1 MAEIRHPLTHE
12 EFPIM
17 SRPRLM
23 IPGPIEF
30 TDEVMAE
37 MAKPTPSHVDPSF
50 IEIFGQALE
59 DLRSVFLAGP
69 DHQPFILAGSGTLAM
84 DSAVANLVEPGDR
97 VLVVDTGYFSQRMAD
112 IVRRYG
118 GDVTLLSAAPGET
131 ILPHQL
137 EEAMRQDAY
146 DLVTITHVDTST
158 GVLTDVKGLTAVA
171 KDQGALVIVDG
182 VCAAA
187 GEEMR
192 QEDWDVDVY
201 LTASQKA
208 IGTPP
213 GLGLLVAS
221 PQALAKWMGR
231 SQPVGSYYSD
241 WGYWLPIMEAYEA
254 RKASYFA
261 TPAVNLVM
269 ALAVSLRQILDEG
282 MDAVFARHVR
292 LSNAVK
298 AGIGAMGLGQVPT
311 DMAHAAHTLTCPR
324 YPEGVDAS
332 FLKFVR
338 EEGAILAGGLHPA
351 IKTQYFRIG
360 HMGAASRADVLTA
373 LGAVEAG
380 LRRAGYP
387 VEPGVALAA
396 AQAELDA

>member
-1 MAEIRHPLTHE
+1 
-12 EFPIM
+12 M

-37 MAKPTPSHVDPSF
+37 MSKPTPSHVDPAF
-50 IEIFGQALE
+50 IATFGQALE

-69 DHQPFILAGSGTLAM
+69 DYQPFVLAGSGTLAM

-97 VLVVDTGYFSQRMAD
+97 ALVVDTGYFSQRMAD

-118 GDVTLLSAAPGET
+118 GEVTVLSAAPGDT
-131 ILPHQL
+131 ISPGQL
-137 EEAMRQDAY
+137 QEALAADTY
-146 DLVTITHVDTST
+146 NLVTITHVDTST
-158 GVLTDVKGLTAVA
+158 GVLTDARGLTAVA
-171 KDQGALVIVDG
+171 KEAGALVIVDG

-187 GEEMR
+187 AEEMR
-192 QEDWDVDVY
+192 QAEWGVDVY

-221 PQALAKWMGR
+221 PAALAKWRGR
-231 SQPVGSYYSD
+231 SHPVGSYYSD
-241 WGYWLPIMEAYEA
+241 WGYWLPIMQAYEG

-269 ALAVSLRQILDEG
+269 ALAVSLRQLLDEG
-282 MDAVFARHVR
+282 MENVFARHVL

-298 AGIGAMGLGQVPT
+298 AGIEAMGMGQVPT

-324 YPEGVDAS
+324 YPEGVDAG
-332 FLKFVR
+332 FLKVVR
-338 EEGAILAGGLHPA
+338 ANGAILAGGLHPA
-351 IKTQYFRIG
+351 IKGEYFRIG

-380 LRRAGYP
+380 LRAAGYA
-387 VEPGVALAA
+387 VEPGVGLAA
-396 AQAELDA
+396 AQAVLS

>member
-1 MAEIRHPLTHE
+1 MT
-12 EFPIM
+12 
-17 SRPRLM
+17 RPRLM

-30 TDEVMAE
+30 TDEVMAA
-37 MAKPTPSHVDPSF
+37 MARPTPSHVDPAF
-50 IEIFGQALE
+50 IDIFGQALE
-59 DLRSVFLAGP
+59 DLRKVFLAGP
-69 DHQPFILAGSGTLAM
+69 DYQPFILAGSGTLAM
-84 DSAVANLVEPGDR
+84 DSAVANLVETGDR
-97 VLVVDTGYFSQRMAD
+97 VMVVGTGYFSQRMAD

-118 GDVTLLSAAPGET
+118 GEVTLLDAPPGET
-131 ILPHQL
+131 ITPEQL
-137 EEAMRQDAY
+137 RGALARDAY
-146 DLVTITHVDTST
+146 ELVTITHVDTST
-158 GVLTDVKGLTAVA
+158 GVLTDVRGLTAVA
-171 KDQGALVIVDG
+171 KDAGALVIVDG

-187 GEEMR
+187 AEEMR
-192 QEDWDVDVY
+192 QEDWGVDVY

-208 IGTPP
+208 IGVPP
-213 GLGLLVAS
+213 GLGLLVIS
-221 PQALAKWMGR
+221 PMAKTRWLGR
-231 SQPVGSYYSD
+231 THPVGSYYSD

-282 MDAVFARHVR
+282 MENVFERHVR

-298 AGIGAMGLGQVPT
+298 AGVAAMGLGQVPT

-324 YPEGVDAS
+324 YPEGIDAS

-351 IKTQYFRIG
+351 IKGEYFRIG
-360 HMGAASRADVLTA
+360 HMGAVSRSDVMTA
-373 LGAVEAG
+373 LAAVEAG
-380 LRRAGYP
+380 LRRAGYA

-396 AQAELDA
+396 AQAELA